1 MTACANNK
9 VFSRHRYEYIFSP
22 TVNNKK
28 PGVVFNDAEAI
39 EAIARAGRPWPN
51 EVIAVPNRPGSY
63 QIRVIYRGDGEDL
76 TKGTFC
82 QFQGIYGRRGSCRV
96 GTSYHFHT
104 IQFGMPPTWWSI
116 IRKRRCA
123 PRAGPAAYRLRVSVA
138 NPDSRT
144 STLQRHRVAAERLMP
159 KNASS
164 GGHLTGGSVGNTLF
178 RSGMARPGCAA
189 DRGDLVLG

>member
-104 IQFGMPPTWWSI
+104 IQFGGC
-116 IRKRRCA
+116 RQHGGA
-123 PRAGPAAYRLRVSVA
+123 L
-138 NPDSRT
+138 
-144 STLQRHRVAAERLMP
+144 
-159 KNASS
+159 S
-164 GGHLTGGSVGNTLF
+164 G
-178 RSGMARPGCAA
+178 
-189 DRGDLVLG
+189 RGDAPPERVQRRIVCVFL